1 MNFNKFLKFFG
12 GVPKALH
19 VLPVASAPPAQLSA
33 PNPPETMSAPDVVLI
48 VEDDVT
54 LAGLFGVLVQ
64 RCGLRVRHAADAQE
78 ARSLFAAHTS
88 EIALVVMDCGLPDS
102 SDGGLG
108 REIRAMSP
116 RLPILL
122 TSGRPQEGLHRLLAV
137 DGPAAFL
144 PKPFFVADVARHL
157 RALLPSLALA

>member
-1 MNFNKFLKFFG
+1 M
-12 GVPKALH
+12 PKALH
-19 VLPVASAPPAQLSA
+19 VMPVVFAPPAQFSA
-33 PNPPETMSAPDVVLI
+33 PTPPETASAPDVVLI
-48 VEDDVT
+48 VEDDAT

-78 ARSLFAAHTS
+78 ARSLFAAHAS
-88 EIALVVMDCGLPDS
+88 EIALLVMDCGLPDS

-122 TSGRPQEGLHRLLAV
+122 TSGRPQKGLLSLLAV

-157 RALLPSLALA
+157 RVLLPRLARA